1 MTVSMLFLLVWC
13 CTPDWNMLNK
23 SESFMAVII
32 QANAI
37 EIGLSKGLSKAQ
49 GWEGAYKKAY
59 VGGREMRLWMRI

>member
-1 MTVSMLFLLVWC
+1 
-13 CTPDWNMLNK
+13 MLNK

-59 VGGREMRLWMRI
+59 VGGREMKL